1 MNIVSTMSM
10 SLVARLPTF
19 KFCFFSKK
27 WECLGDHKTPHMHII
42 YCTIF
47 PFLAHCVSRNL
58 FLEDHLDGKNT
69 YSSYFVKR
77 KDNLETRSPRNRPFL
92 NLMVKRRWLKY
103 YCVTQIYQELQKLLA
118 YLVSILTHVH
128 HPPKT
133 LSIYMK
139 VIEQY
144 YIYSWYK

>member
-1 MNIVSTMSM
+1 MEAPRAQKST
-10 SLVARLPTF
+10 LKNF
-19 KFCFFSKK
+19 KKIATLF
-27 WECLGDHKTPHMHII
+27 EKTHSRHYITIHMHVQYFIHCDI
-42 YCTIF
+42 
-47 PFLAHCVSRNL
+47 LAHCVVSWNL

-139 VIEQY
+139 VIEY